1 VSARGRGSGGGAGD
15 DGAARVGDI
24 LGGLLRKLGL
34 DEELA
39 GQEAVSRWN
48 EVVGERIAEVTRARG
63 VSRGTLFVEVR
74 SSAWLSELSLMRRDI
89 MSRLNAGRSR
99 GRIEKIVFVL
109 GEEREQEG

>member
-1 VSARGRGSGGGAGD
+1 VSPRGRGSGGDDRD

-39 GQEAVSRWN
+39 GQEAVARWD
-48 EVVGERIAEVTRARG
+48 EVVGERIADVTRARG

-74 SSAWLSELSLMRRDI
+74 SSAWLSELNLMRRDI
-89 MSRLNAGRSR
+89 MSRLNVGRSQ

-109 GEEREQEG
+109 GEEREGEG